1 MPRTP
6 TTSAF
11 PVCLPAGRGA
21 TPGRPSPAFLYL
33 FWDVISARLIP
44 FEMPAGRS
52 SAVPAVLLVWPR
64 GLLMEPAPPRPG
76 GGPCSRS
83 SPCRPCRSRALR
95 ELTAVLCVLL
105 APAAVRWPPRVSP
118 RLSLPRLSA
127 CPNPAFG

>member
-21 TPGRPSPAFLYL
+21 TPGRRSPAFLYL
-33 FWDVISARLIP
+33 FWDVISARLIS

-64 GLLMEPAPPRPG
+64 GFLLMEPAPPRRWP
-76 GGPCSRS
+76 
-83 SPCRPCRSRALR
+83 LLQ
-95 ELTAVLCVLL
+95 ELTVQAVPLMR
-105 APAAVRWPPRVSP
+105 AP
-118 RLSLPRLSA
+118 
-127 CPNPAFG
+127 